1 MDPRTSLYNTLM
13 GNPVATRY
21 SSTPIGVRT
30 VSGESS
36 SSPLDF
42 FKKRGKSI
50 ENAVGTTGAALF
62 SIGKDRLEN
71 ASTDQMRKDNKTRMN
86 EVAKKYGYN
95 TYHDVWDARDEAEK
109 NGDQE
114 TLNKIDNIINPEL
127 QAQANENAAK
137 ATKKAKD
144 YADYRENSYVGQK
157 INQDRGKFAG
167 SAINTLSTGFD
178 VASTLAGVPNG
189 PVTNAIQGGIEGL
202 ADELEQ
208 NGLENFS
215 KERALSNM
223 AAGAAGGLATGGL
236 NKAIGGRSLIPAKG
250 KISGLAG
257 KIVNSGVGRGALS
270 GAVGGG
276 VGAGTSAALNGQD
289 IMGSVVEGAKQGAI
303 GGAVAGGV
311 IGGANK
317 LTNAALNKFS
327 PETAQ
332 RMQNNAQAW
341 EKWKNSGENFDERL
355 TNTLTSGESPVGE
368 WIQGKQSKTLGR
380 IGDSIGN
387 RVKEVGGASNDF
399 GDRSRVKIDG
409 EGGFLYAGKYY
420 QLEKDPISGE
430 YYSTRN
436 VAGMPV
442 MLDDNTYKTAQE
454 AFDAA
459 KNIIDKQDGYT
470 ETPTTAGGWLK
481 KAGQRAVEDLNN
493 KGVGLSIKPVNGDLD
508 ASYRDL
514 EQELI
519 SNRNQLRNTTDAA
532 ERQALV
538 RRNGD
543 IMQEMD
549 SRWNKSADAATGD
562 LARLSATSNPES
574 AFYSKSNNDLIDN
587 EAYIKGYLGD
597 NPSKADINSYN
608 ESAQFIKDIVSGEY
622 KNMSDN
628 QVIDAFQKLTPS
640 AQNNVLKTGRNWLS
654 DDFVNKLEGNVT
666 PTTAGGWLKQAGKRA
681 IEDLNNKG
689 VGLSIKD
696 VNANNRRLAYSGG
709 EGGQLNR
716 PSLFNSTV
724 VEGGAPDGNNLV
736 KADYPLPQNASRKSI
751 TRAIKDVISE
761 RFQGKSYP
769 VGDTGTEA
777 LVNAKT
783 KSEISHKQ
791 YKMSD
796 ADFNK
801 KGSMAGNLDELL
813 ENMTDAKRVENKK
826 PNVKPEVDYYIS
838 GRVPVD
844 LGDGTVY
851 YPRVDVEVSNGNPVA
866 YDIADIK
873 KYPRSAS
880 NMPSSGDQTAVDNTG
895 TYGRKTIIPQNEQNV
910 NSEYSDDIRNMR
922 IVNNMAEEI
931 PEAEV
936 VPKMNNP
943 ETEVYR
949 KLTGQ
954 DQLQQNEPID
964 LTKSFE
970 TDIEGIQ
977 NRNRLQASGAQ
988 LRNKAQ
994 AQKYK
999 AIYDSLDAKTAQRAV
1014 ETNAPQR
1021 LADLDVKAQDYN
1033 EYAKTSSYINRV
1045 ASDLA
1050 NKSGVKVNAPDL
1062 PSQLSADNIDVVMS
1076 DSALRKYNDYI
1087 KKITPDGGSP
1097 SEYSA
1102 GYLLEKSRELG
1113 NKAAN
1118 LRGNTDDVKALR
1130 QALTDAKYILRD
1142 PAIKAL
1148 EDAGVTGDATNDM
1161 IANGLKNLGANEKV
1175 QDYYTEA
1182 VNGKAP
1188 SIADY
1193 IKRSSLFEQAR
1204 DMGTQIEAERYT
1216 RSASKAPTNPMTK
1229 IWRASGLDDLTDT
1242 LLTKTVS
1249 PVVAKGM
1256 DLTGRALESAGN
1268 AQARFG
1274 GEGGNIIRTDNGA
1287 MPTPT
1292 GRVPSQ
1298 AIWNEIG
1305 RTEATDQGEKARTAR
1320 YLANAV
1326 NNQDVQSLEDLASP
1340 ASAYSTSVYD
1350 TMYGAQVPAT
1360 GQEGMQMQAEQQS
1373 NSMFPATG
1381 DYWTDVI
1388 GVALTGAINDRDVEA
1403 FTTLYGMYQDAL
1415 AEQQKSASSAS
1426 GSQEKLTDTQRRAY
1440 AADNAWRELST
1451 IEPDA
1456 AYNLS
1461 KIPVIGD
1468 IATFGGNQYKSATN
1482 SLATQIGYM
1491 LSGANITP
1499 AEAERIGNSYVP
1511 QPFDNETTRAQ
1522 KLQRAKEIIERYK
1535 SGYADNSS
1543 DYGYAA

>member
-1 MDPRTSLYNTLM
+1 MDDNVAKTQLFYTLM
-13 GNPVATRY
+13 GGQDRANRKLQGYNT
-21 SSTPIGVRT
+21 
-30 VSGESS
+30 
-36 SSPLDF
+36 SPLDF

-50 ENAVGTTGAALF
+50 ENALGTTLVAVPT
-62 SIGKDRLEN
+62 SIVKDRLEN

-189 PVTNAIQGGIEGL
+189 PITNAIQGGIEGL

-341 EKWKNSGENFDERL
+341 EKWKNSGEDFNERL

-387 RVKEVGGASNDF
+387 R
-399 GDRSRVKIDG
+399 
-409 EGGFLYAGKYY
+409 
-420 QLEKDPISGE
+420 
-430 YYSTRN
+430 
-436 VAGMPV
+436 
-442 MLDDNTYKTAQE
+442 
-454 AFDAA
+454 
-459 KNIIDKQDGYT
+459 
-470 ETPTTAGGWLK
+470 
-481 KAGQRAVEDLNN
+481 
-493 KGVGLSIKPVNGDLD
+493 IKPVNGDLD

-532 ERQALV
+532 ERQALT

-549 SRWNKSADAATGD
+549 SRW
-562 LARLSATSNPES
+562 SNAEQAPYRTVDPLGNRAE
-574 AFYSKSNNDLIDN
+574 YTPDQVRTLIDEYENYKAPSVLSGNSSDEVAEAMGDAGVTLSEIFRQRNGGQFDPYSRADGEAFNKWVQDTKANLGGIVDN
-587 EAYIKGYLGD
+587 ETYIKGYLD
-597 NPSKADINSYN
+597 ENPTKTGVESYN
-608 ESAQFIKDIVSGEY
+608 ESANFIKDIVNGKY
-622 KNMSDN
+622 RNISDDA
-628 QVIDAFQKLTPS
+628 VISQFRKLSPE
-640 AQNNVLKTGRNWLS
+640 AQNHVVNTGKNWL
-654 DDFVNKLEGNVT
+654 DEDFVNTLDNARTNTPAQDAYFEGKASFSDALNEFIEQGGNIIRDRDGKLQLVTPEDT
-666 PTTAGGWLKQAGKRA
+666 PTTAGGWLKKAGKRA

-724 VEGGAPDGNNLV
+724 VEGGAPDGSNLV

-769 VGDTGTEA
+769 VGDTGAEA
-777 LVNAKT
+777 IVNAKT
-783 KSEISHKQ
+783 KSEMSHKQ

-813 ENMTDAKRVENKK
+813 ENMTDARRVENKK

-949 KLTGQ
+949 KITGQ
-954 DQLQQNEPID
+954 EQLQTPNEPID

-1087 KKITPDGGSP
+1087 KKIVPDGGSP

-1148 EDAGVTGDATNDM
+1148 EDAGVTGDMTNDM

-1193 IKRSSLFEQAR
+1193 IRRSSLFEQAR

-1287 MPTPT
+1287 TPTPT

-1326 NNQDVQSLEDLASP
+1326 NNQDAQSLEDLASP